1 MSVITRIPVFKKNL
15 TLFAYEIKGFY
26 EGSFMSC
33 LEECLNS
40 IGLDVLSKEKFLF
53 LNVPSEIFEF
63 DNLRDMIPPKRAIFI
78 INPSQISDKEIF
90 KKLKNQGIMLCASI
104 STIKELDGV
113 EDFDYIKVSTSSFQG
128 DWTQIPNLFKGGK
141 LLVEVDEKSIFNKAV
156 GSGYEFFEGDFFI
169 QPEIV
174 ARKELSPQKAIILSI
189 LGDVRQRD
197 FDFSKIEEKIKR
209 DPYLT
214 MKLLKFINSAFF
226 SFKTTITSIRQALVI
241 LGQQEFVRWL
251 TLVVLGKLNEGK
263 PDEIV
268 YRASER
274 ARFMEL
280 ISNYVGL
287 YERSQE
293 AFLFGLFSL
302 APAMTD
308 IDIKE
313 FVNEIPISEDV
324 KASLLGN
331 GIFTDL
337 FALRLSIENANWV
350 EMKKISEKLGINP
363 NKIEIIIYE
372 SIKWAHDSLSFIE
385 KS

>member
-1 MSVITRIPVFKKNL
+1 MSFITRIPIFKKNL
-15 TLFAYEIKGFY
+15 ELFGYEIKGFY

-33 LEECLNS
+33 LEECLNT
-40 IGLDVLSKEKFLF
+40 IGLNVLSKEKYLF
-53 LNVPSEIFEF
+53 LNVPPEIFEF
-63 DNLRDMIPPKRAIFI
+63 DNLRDMIPPKKAIFI
-78 INPSQISDKEIF
+78 VNPSQISNKEIF
-90 KKLKNQGIMLCASI
+90 KKLKNQGIMLCANVSDL
-104 STIKELDGV
+104 SNLEEVKN
-113 EDFDYIKVSTSSFQG
+113 FDYVKISVSSFQG
-128 DWTQIPNLFKGGK
+128 DWTKIPSIFNGGK
-141 LLVEVDEKSIFNKAV
+141 LLVEVNEKPIFNKAV
-156 GSGYEFFEGDFFI
+156 TSGYELFEGDFFI
-169 QPEIV
+169 QPEII

-189 LGDVRQRD
+189 LQDVRQKD
-197 FDFSKIEEKIKR
+197 FDFSKIEEKIKK

-214 MKLLKFINSAFF
+214 IKLLKFINSAFF

-251 TLVVLGKLNEGK
+251 TLVILGKLNEGK
-263 PDEIV
+263 PEEIV

-293 AFLFGLFSL
+293 AFLVGLFSL

-308 IDIKE
+308 ISMEEFIKE
-313 FVNEIPISEDV
+313 VPVTDDV

-337 FALRLSIENANWV
+337 FNLRLSIENANWM

-372 SIKWAHDSLSFIE
+372 SIKWAHESLLYIE
-385 KS
+385 KT